1 MRKRNHRIV
10 FYLNEQEFEMLD
22 RKVKRTN
29 LSREAFLRKVIQ
41 DIQIKEAP
49 PVDLPQFIREIRR
62 LGNNINQIAMIANA
76 QGLLEIPQLRKEL
89 IELREIEKLIVSQ
102 YTNR

>member
-10 FYLNEQEFEMLD
+10 FYLNDHEFESLD

-29 LSREAFLRKVIQ
+29 LSREAFLRKAIQ

-49 PVDLPQFIREIRR
+49 PADLSQFIREIRR
-62 LGNNINQIAMIANA
+62 VGNNINQLATIANA
-76 QGLLEIPQLRKEL
+76 QGLVDVPQLRREIL
-89 IELREIEKLIVSQ
+89 ELRDIEKLIISQ